1 MVVLFSSLRLEI
13 MEGRRKIPV
22 DRDQTFSRDLL
33 LSSLVMVEYLR
44 GVGGDLL
51 QTHQISLSGS
61 ICHTSPG
68 NPKKKYCLHVSVN
81 IGVCH

>member
-51 QTHQISLSGS
+51 QIHQISLSGS